1 MIDWHFFSFKNEFL
15 ILNWIETVSGVGV
28 IAYTMCVSECP
39 SVCIPLMHTVA
50 EHVSNN

>member
-28 IAYTMCVSECP
+28 IAYTMCVSV
-39 SVCIPLMHTVA
+39 SVCLYTAYAHSGRTRV
-50 EHVSNN
+50 